1 MSLNH
6 LYELMIHFHTYK
18 NIELLNQGVYQ
29 IKSRIYAMIDNKKYY
44 AIPYFF
50 TESRDLENLYQT
62 EEHSNKNPFIIN
74 NAINENNY
82 EYTTKSFFIKYADE
96 EIELDEFCY
105 FRIEIPEKFAKDGI
119 NFFCQFDLWSSDL
132 PNSSSTGEQKSQK
145 EKDYNS
151 IIPKLNF
158 KYIQT
163 ETVEITNNQNDQFEV
178 SDAFNETY
186 SPIVFHANYF
196 SLLRVSIHKILID
209 YKIRVDINELPYL
222 LEDPE
227 NKIEKKENAN
237 NKDNK
242 ENTNPI
248 ALINF
253 ILEDKDIKNEIENDM
268 INKLYKK
275 FVFRLINSY
284 IGVKNRLNYLTAKLI
299 EENMKAEYSMFLNNQ
314 PLIIYSEENDEKTI
328 NLHNDEDLSDVL
340 NSIKNL
346 GGRISDH
353 SKDYIG
359 YRIFKEINVI
369 SSQVLYIWHKYIELL
384 RNFPAPVNFIMQLD
398 FTKNLKEDLFKFL
411 KKSTIKIPDS
421 TSLVFPSDENMQT
434 INNTEAEKIR
444 KSIKDSYIKPP
455 FENSSYKITPDIF
468 PVLFEETYTKNMTNP
483 NIDSS
488 KKINEN
494 KNINNNINI
503 NNNNIKKE
511 NTPKVIEQKH
521 DTNLGLHLIVLV
533 HGFEGN
539 SNDMRI
545 LKNEIG
551 LINPSIV
558 FLPSAANQDD
568 TGADVIQMGKKLATE
583 VKTYIKEWNNGLIF
597 KKISFI
603 GHSIGGVII
612 RAALPSLEE
621 FKDKFWFYMS
631 LSSPHLGYVFSD
643 STLIKTG
650 MWVLKRWKGSKSLEQ
665 FMQNDHKDLNE
676 TCLYKL
682 SEYNGLNWFKYVYL
696 LSSHQDNY
704 SPYESSR
711 IQFNSNSLGNDK
723 KSENYK
729 FMALNI
735 LRKLT
740 NISLK
745 RIDVNFLIQEKN
757 FDTFIGRTA
766 HIQFLENTD
775 FMKILF
781 YNMEDLFK

>member
-1 MSLNH
+1 MSLNY
-6 LYELMIHFHTYK
+6 LYEIMIHFHTYK

-29 IKSRIYAMIDNKKYY
+29 IKAKIYTTLNNKKYY
-44 AIPYFF
+44 ALPYFF
-50 TESRDLENLYQT
+50 TESKDLENLYQT
-62 EEHSNKNPFIIN
+62 DEQSNKNPFAIN
-74 NAINENNY
+74 NEISENNN

-105 FRIEIPEKFAKDGI
+105 FRIEIPEQYAKSGF
-119 NFFCQFDLWSSDL
+119 NFFCQFDLHSSDL
-132 PNSSSTGEQKSQK
+132 PSQTSGEQKNQK
-145 EKDYNS
+145 DNINTLIS
-151 IIPKLNF
+151 NF
-158 KYIQT
+158 KFKFIQS
-163 ETVEITNNQNDQFEV
+163 EIVDITNKPSENIDMNDV
-178 SDAFNETY
+178 FNESY
-186 SPIVFHANYF
+186 SPIVYHSNYS

-209 YKIRVDINELPYL
+209 YKIRVDINELPFL
-222 LEDPE
+222 LEDQE
-227 NKIEKKENAN
+227 NKTDKKENVN
-237 NKDNK
+237 PNK
-242 ENTNPI
+242 ENKDKNNEPI

-253 ILEDKDIKNEIENDM
+253 ILDEKEITNEIEVNL

-275 FVFRLINSY
+275 YVFRLINSY
-284 IGVKNRLNYLTAKLI
+284 IGVKNRLNYLTNKLI

-314 PLIIYSEENDEKTI
+314 PLIIYSEETDEKII
-328 NLHNDEDLSDVL
+328 NLHNDEDLNDVL
-340 NSIKNL
+340 NSIQNL

-369 SSQVLYIWHKYIELL
+369 SSQLLYIWHKYIELI

-398 FTKNLKEDLFKFL
+398 FTRKLKDDLKKFL
-411 KKSTIKIPDS
+411 KKSTVKIPDS
-421 TSLVFPSDENMQT
+421 TSLVFPSEENIQS
-434 INNTEAEKIR
+434 INNSTADEMR
-444 KSIKDSYIKPP
+444 KTLKENYSKPT
-455 FENSSYKITPDIF
+455 FENSNYKIVPEIY
-468 PVLFEETYTKNMTNP
+468 PILFEETYTKNMNQ
-483 NIDSS
+483 NIET
-488 KKINEN
+488 KKYID
-494 KNINNNINI
+494 NNNA
-503 NNNNIKKE
+503 NNNN
-511 NTPKVIEQKH
+511 TTSPVIEPKH
-521 DTNLGLHLIVLV
+521 DNNLGLHLIVLV

-558 FLPSAANQDD
+558 FLPSAANQED
-568 TGADVIQMGKKLATE
+568 TGADIISMGKKLASE
-583 VKTYIKEWNNGLIF
+583 VKSYIKEWNNGLIF

-612 RAALPSLEE
+612 RAALPNLEE
-621 FKDKFWFYMS
+621 FKDKFWFYIS

-665 FMQNDHKDLNE
+665 FMQNDNKDLNE

-682 SEYNGLNWFKYVYL
+682 SEYHGLNWFKHVYL

-711 IQFNSNSLGNDK
+711 IQFNSTSLSNDK

-729 FMALNI
+729 NMACNI
-735 LRKLT
+735 LSKIT
-740 NISLK
+740 NNTLR
-745 RIDVNFLIQEKN
+745 RIDVNFVIQEKN

-775 FMKILF
+775 FMKIMF
-781 YNMEDLFK
+781 YNIEDLFK

>member
-1 MSLNH
+1 MSFDH
-6 LYELMIHFHTYK
+6 LYELMIHYHTYK

-29 IKSRIYAMIDNKKYY
+29 IRSKIYTIINEKKYY

-50 TESRDLENLYQT
+50 TESKDLENLYQT
-62 EEHSNKNPFIIN
+62 EEHSNKNPFIVN
-74 NAINENNY
+74 NEINENNY

-105 FRIEIPEKFAKDGI
+105 FRIEIPEIFAKNGI

-132 PNSSSTGEQKSQK
+132 PTSSTGEQKNQ
-145 EKDYNS
+145 KDYNS
-151 IIPKLNF
+151 MIPKLNF
-158 KYIQT
+158 KNMQT
-163 ETVEITNNQNDQFEV
+163 EIVEITNNSNEEFNAT
-178 SDAFNETY
+178 DAFNESY
-186 SPIVFHANYF
+186 SPIVFHSNYF
-196 SLLRVSIHKILID
+196 SLLRTSIHKILID
-209 YKIRVDINELPYL
+209 YKIRMDINELPYL

-227 NKIEKKENAN
+227 DKNDKKENSKN
-237 NKDNK
+237 NKDDN
-242 ENTNPI
+242 NPM

-253 ILEDKDIKNEIENDM
+253 ILEEKDIKNEIDNDL
-268 INKLYKK
+268 INKLYQK

-284 IGVKNRLNYLTAKLI
+284 IGVKNRLNFLTSKLI

-328 NLHNDEDLSDVL
+328 NLLNDEDLNDVL

-353 SKDYIG
+353 SKDYVG

-369 SSQVLYIWHKYIELL
+369 SSQVLYIWHKYIELI
-384 RNFPAPVNFIMQLD
+384 RNFPAPVNFIMQLN
-398 FTKNLKEDLFKFL
+398 FTKSLKEDLFLFL

-421 TSLVFPSDENMQT
+421 TSLVFPSEENIQS
-434 INNTEAEKIR
+434 INNIQADKIR
-444 KSIKDSYIKPP
+444 KSIKETYIKPS
-455 FENSSYKITPDIF
+455 FENSNYKINPDTY
-468 PVLFEETYTKNMTNP
+468 PVLFEETYTKSMTNP

-488 KKINEN
+488 KKMNEN
-494 KNINNNINI
+494 PNING
-503 NNNNIKKE
+503 NNIKRE
-511 NTPKVIEQKH
+511 NTPKIIEQKH

-545 LKNEIG
+545 IKNEIG

-568 TGADVIQMGKKLATE
+568 TGADIIQMGKKLATE
-583 VKTYIKEWNNGLIF
+583 VKSYIKEWNNGLIF
-597 KKISFI
+597 NKISFI

-612 RAALPSLEE
+612 RAALPNLEE
-621 FKDKFWFYMS
+621 FKDKFWFYLS

-650 MWVLKRWKGSKSLEQ
+650 MWFLKRWKGSKSLEQ
-665 FMQNDHKDLNE
+665 FMQNDNKDLNE

-711 IQFNSNSLGNDK
+711 IQFNNSSLGNDK

-729 FMALNI
+729 RMALNI
-735 LRKLT
+735 LSKLT

-781 YNMEDLFK
+781 YNIEDLFK

>member
-1 MSLNH
+1 MSLNY
-6 LYELMIHFHTYK
+6 LYEIMIHYHTYK

-29 IKSRIYAMIDNKKYY
+29 IKSKIYTTLNNKKYY

-50 TESRDLENLYQT
+50 TESKDLENLYQT
-62 EEHSNKNPFIIN
+62 DEQSNKNPF
-74 NAINENNY
+74 AINSEISENNY

-105 FRIEIPEKFAKDGI
+105 FRIEIPEQYTKTDF
-119 NFFCQFDLWSSDL
+119 NFFCQFELYSSDL
-132 PNSSSTGEQKSQK
+132 PSQTSGENKNQK
-145 EKDYNS
+145 DINVL
-151 IIPKLNF
+151 PNF
-158 KYIQT
+158 KFKNIQS
-163 ETVEITNNQNDQFEV
+163 EIVDITNKSSENTDMNDV
-178 SDAFNETY
+178 FNESY
-186 SPIVFHANYF
+186 SPIVFHSNYS

-209 YKIRVDINELPYL
+209 YKIRIDINELPFL
-222 LEDPE
+222 LEDQE
-227 NKIEKKENAN
+227 NKTDKKDNSN
-237 NKDNK
+237 DNK
-242 ENTNPI
+242 ENKDKNINPI

-253 ILEDKDIKNEIENDM
+253 LLSEKEINNEINVSL

-275 FVFRLINSY
+275 YVFRLINSY
-284 IGVKNRLNYLTAKLI
+284 TGVKNRLNYLTNKLI

-314 PLIIYSEENDEKTI
+314 PLIIYSEESDEKII
-328 NLHNDEDLSDVL
+328 NLHNDEDLNDVL
-340 NSIKNL
+340 NSIQNL
-346 GGRISDH
+346 GQRITDH

-369 SSQVLYIWHKYIELL
+369 SSQVLYIWHKYIELI

-398 FTKNLKEDLFKFL
+398 FTKKLKEDLKKFL

-421 TSLVFPSDENMQT
+421 TSLVFPSDANIQS
-434 INNTEAEKIR
+434 INNSTAEEMR
-444 KSIKDSYIKPP
+444 KTLKENYTKPT
-455 FENSSYKITPDIF
+455 FENSNYKINPEIY
-468 PVLFEETYTKNMTNP
+468 PILFEETYTKNMNP
-483 NIDSS
+483 NI
-488 KKINEN
+488 ETN
-494 KNINNNINI
+494 KYIDNNNSQNYNELRQK
-503 NNNNIKKE
+503 NNSSSQI
-511 NTPKVIEQKH
+511 IEPKH
-521 DTNLGLHLIVLV
+521 DHNLGLHLIVLV

-558 FLPSAANQDD
+558 FLPSAANQED
-568 TGADVIQMGKKLATE
+568 TGTDVISMGKKLATE
-583 VKTYIKEWNNGLIF
+583 VKSYIKEWNNGLIF

-621 FKDKFWFYMS
+621 FKDKFWLYLS

-665 FMQNDHKDLNE
+665 FMQNDNKDLNE

-711 IQFNSNSLGNDK
+711 IQFNSSSLSNDK

-729 FMALNI
+729 NMACNI
-735 LRKLT
+735 LSKIT
-740 NISLK
+740 NNTLK
-745 RIDVNFLIQEKN
+745 RIDVNFVIQDKN
-757 FDTFIGRTA
+757 FDSFIGRTA

-775 FMKILF
+775 FMKIMF
-781 YNMEDLFK
+781 YNIEDLFK

>member
-1 MSLNH
+1 MSLNY
-6 LYELMIHFHTYK
+6 LYEIMIHFHTYK

-29 IKSRIYAMIDNKKYY
+29 IKSKIYTTLNNKKYY
-44 AIPYFF
+44 ALPYFF
-50 TESRDLENLYQT
+50 TESKDLENLYQT
-62 EEHSNKNPFIIN
+62 DEQSNKNPF
-74 NAINENNY
+74 AINSEISQNNY

-105 FRIEIPEKFAKDGI
+105 FRIEIPEQYTKNGF
-119 NFFCQFDLWSSDL
+119 NFFCQFDLYSSDL
-132 PNSSSTGEQKSQK
+132 PSQTTGDQKNPKDLTNSL
-145 EKDYNS
+145 
-151 IIPKLNF
+151 IPNFQF

-163 ETVEITNNQNDQFEV
+163 ETVDITNSTNENFDLND
-178 SDAFNETY
+178 SFNESY
-186 SPIVFHANYF
+186 SPIVFHSNYS

-209 YKIRVDINELPYL
+209 YKIRIDINELPFL

-227 NKIEKKENAN
+227 NKADKKDNSSE
-237 NKDNK
+237 NKDN
-242 ENTNPI
+242 NPI

-253 ILEDKDIKNEIENDM
+253 LLNEKVVNNEINVET
-268 INKLYKK
+268 INNLYKK
-275 FVFRLINSY
+275 YVLGLIGSY
-284 IGVKNRLNYLTAKLI
+284 IGVKNRLNYLTNKLI

-314 PLIIYSEENDEKTI
+314 PLIIYSEESDEKTI
-328 NLHNDEDLSDVL
+328 NLHNDEDLNDVL
-340 NSIKNL
+340 NLIQNL
-346 GGRISDH
+346 GSRISDY

-369 SSQVLYIWHKYIELL
+369 SSQVLYIWHKYIELI
-384 RNFPAPVNFIMQLD
+384 RNFPAPVNFIMQLN
-398 FTKNLKEDLFKFL
+398 FTNKLKEDLNKFL
-411 KKSTIKIPDS
+411 KTSTVLIPDS
-421 TSLVFPSDENMQT
+421 TSLVIPSEENIQT
-434 INNTEAEKIR
+434 INNAQAEEIR
-444 KSIKDSYIKPP
+444 KSLKENYKKPI
-455 FENSSYKITPDIF
+455 FENSNYKISPEIY
-468 PVLFEETYTKNMTNP
+468 PILFEEIYTKNTNQNIEEKSNYPDLRQKNATNP
-483 NIDSS
+483 QI
-488 KKINEN
+488 
-494 KNINNNINI
+494 
-503 NNNNIKKE
+503 
-511 NTPKVIEQKH
+511 IEPKH
-521 DTNLGLHLIVLV
+521 DNNLGLHLIVLV

-568 TGADVIQMGKKLATE
+568 TGADVISMGKKLAAE
-583 VKTYIKEWNNGLIF
+583 VKSYIKEWNNGLIF

-612 RAALPSLEE
+612 RAALPDLEE
-621 FKDKFWFYMS
+621 FKDKFWLYLS

-676 TCLYKL
+676 SCLYKL

-711 IQFNSNSLGNDK
+711 IQFNSSSLSNDK

-729 FMALNI
+729 NMACNI
-735 LRKLT
+735 LSKIT
-740 NISLK
+740 NNTLK
-745 RIDVNFLIQEKN
+745 RIDVNFVIQEKN
-757 FDTFIGRTA
+757 FDSFIGRTA

-775 FMKILF
+775 FMKIMF
-781 YNMEDLFK
+781 YHIEDLFK

>member
-1 MSLNH
+1 MSLNY

-29 IKSRIYAMIDNKKYY
+29 IKSRIYVMLDNKKYF

-50 TESRDLENLYQT
+50 TQSKDLENLYQT
-62 EEHSNKNPFIIN
+62 DEHLNKNPVIIS
-74 NAINENNY
+74 NEIDKNNY
-82 EYTTKSFFIKYADE
+82 EYITKSFFIKYADE

-105 FRIEIPEKFAKDGI
+105 FRIEIPEKFAKNGV
-119 NFFCQFDLWSSDL
+119 NFFCQFDLFSSDL
-132 PNSSSTGEQKSQK
+132 PTSSPGGDQKSNK
-145 EKDYNS
+145 NLNEMASKM
-151 IIPKLNF
+151 NF

-163 ETVEITNNQNDQFEV
+163 ETVEILNNSSEKFNEY
-178 SDAFNETY
+178 DAFNESY

-196 SLLRVSIHKILID
+196 SLLRVSIHRILID
-209 YKIRVDINELPYL
+209 YKIRVDTSELPYL
-222 LEDPE
+222 LEEPSDK
-227 NKIEKKENAN
+227 NDKKENN
-237 NKDNK
+237 KENKDN
-242 ENTNPI
+242 NNPI

-253 ILEDKDIKNEIENDM
+253 IMNEKEIKNEIENDL
-268 INKLYKK
+268 INKLYKN
-275 FVFRLINSY
+275 FVFRLIISY
-284 IGVKNRLNYLTAKLI
+284 IGVKNRLNFLTTKLI
-299 EENMKAEYSMFLNNQ
+299 EENMKAEYSIFLNNQ

-328 NLHNDEDLSDVL
+328 NLYNDEDLNDVL
-340 NSIKNL
+340 SSIKNL
-346 GGRISDH
+346 ATRISDH
-353 SKDYIG
+353 SKDYVG

-369 SSQVLYIWHKYIELL
+369 SSQVLYIWHKYIELI

-398 FTKNLKEDLFKFL
+398 FNKSLKQDLFKFL
-411 KKSTIKIPDS
+411 QKSTIKIPDS
-421 TSLVFPSDENMQT
+421 TSLVFPSEENIQS
-434 INNTEAEKIR
+434 INNTQAEKLR
-444 KSIKDSYIKPP
+444 KAIKEKYIKPC
-455 FENSSYKITPDIF
+455 FENSNYKVTPEIF
-468 PVLFEETYTKNMTNP
+468 PVLFEETYTKSISNP

-488 KKINEN
+488 KKYNEN
-494 KNINNNINI
+494 KNISINNNIT
-503 NNNNIKKE
+503 KD
-511 NTPKVIEQKH
+511 NTSKIIEQKH

-568 TGADVIQMGKKLATE
+568 TGADIIQMGKKLATE
-583 VKTYIKEWNNGLIF
+583 VKSYIKEWNNGLIF

-612 RAALPSLEE
+612 RAALPNLEE
-621 FKDKFWFYMS
+621 FKDKFWFYIS

-650 MWVLKRWKGSKSLEQ
+650 MWFLKRWKGSKSLEQ
-665 FMQNDHKDLNE
+665 FMQNDNKDLNE

-711 IQFNSNSLGNDK
+711 IQFNNNSLGNDK

-729 FMALNI
+729 CMALNI
-735 LRKLT
+735 LSKLT

-781 YNMEDLFK
+781 YNIEDLFK

>member
-1 MSLNH
+1 MSLNY

-29 IKSRIYAMIDNKKYY
+29 IKSRIYAIIDNKKYY
-44 AIPYFF
+44 AIPYFL
-50 TESRDLENLYQT
+50 TQSKDLENLYQT
-62 EEHSNKNPFIIN
+62 EERSNKNPVIIESEIDKN
-74 NAINENNY
+74 KNY
-82 EYTTKSFFIKYADE
+82 EYITKSFFIKYADE

-105 FRIEIPEKFAKDGI
+105 FRIEVPEKYAKNGV

-132 PNSSSTGEQKSQK
+132 PTSSTGEQKNQK
-145 EKDYNS
+145 DISDLISKM
-151 IIPKLNF
+151 NF

-163 ETVEITNNQNDQFEV
+163 ETVEITNNSNEKFDEK
-178 SDAFNETY
+178 DAFNETY

-209 YKIRVDINELPYL
+209 YKIRIDTNELPYL
-222 LEDPE
+222 FEDPE
-227 NKIEKKENAN
+227 NKNEKKDNTNIKE
-237 NKDNK
+237 NKDMN
-242 ENTNPI
+242 NPI

-253 ILEDKDIKNEIENDM
+253 ILSAQEIKNEIDNDL
-268 INKLYKK
+268 INKLYKN
-275 FVFRLINSY
+275 FVFRLIISY
-284 IGVKNRLNYLTAKLI
+284 IGVKNRLNFLTTKLI
-299 EENMKAEYSMFLNNQ
+299 EENMKGEYSMFLNNQ

-328 NLHNDEDLSDVL
+328 NLHNDENLNDVL
-340 NSIKNL
+340 TIIKNL
-346 GGRISDH
+346 AGRISDH

-369 SSQVLYIWHKYIELL
+369 SSQVLYIWHKYIELI

-398 FTKNLKEDLFKFL
+398 FNKNLKQDLFKFL
-411 KKSTIKIPDS
+411 QKSTINIPDS
-421 TSLVFPSDENMQT
+421 SSLVFPSEENIQS
-434 INNTEAEKIR
+434 INNAQAEKIR
-444 KSIKDSYIKPP
+444 KSIKDRYIKPS
-455 FENSSYKITPDIF
+455 FENSNYKIIPESY
-468 PVLFEETYTKNMTNP
+468 PVLFEETYTKSISNP
-483 NIDSS
+483 NLDSS
-488 KKINEN
+488 KKFNEN
-494 KNINNNINI
+494 KNSTNNNINSI
-503 NNNNIKKE
+503 NENI
-511 NTPKVIEQKH
+511 PKTIEHKH

-583 VKTYIKEWNNGLIF
+583 VKSYIKEWNNGLIF

-612 RAALPSLEE
+612 RAALPNLEE
-621 FKDKFWFYMS
+621 FKDKFWFYIS

-665 FMQNDHKDLNE
+665 FMQNDHTDLNE

-711 IQFNSNSLGNDK
+711 IQLNNNSLGNDK

-729 FMALNI
+729 NMALNI
-735 LRKLT
+735 LSKLT
-740 NISLK
+740 DVTLK
-745 RIDVNFLIQEKN
+745 RVDVNFLIQEKN

-781 YNMEDLFK
+781 YNIEDLFK

>member
-1 MSLNH
+1 MSLNY
-6 LYELMIHFHTYK
+6 LYEIMIHFHTYK

-29 IKSRIYAMIDNKKYY
+29 IKAKIYTTLNNKKYF
-44 AIPYFF
+44 ALPYFF
-50 TESRDLENLYQT
+50 TESKDLENLYQT
-62 EEHSNKNPFIIN
+62 DEQSNKNPF
-74 NAINENNY
+74 AINSEISENNY

-105 FRIEIPEKFAKDGI
+105 FRIEIPEQYAKSGF
-119 NFFCQFDLWSSDL
+119 NFYCQFDLHSSDL
-132 PNSSSTGEQKSQK
+132 PAQQTGEQKNT
-145 EKDYNS
+145 KDINTLIS
-151 IIPKLNF
+151 SF
-158 KYIQT
+158 KFKFIQS
-163 ETVEITNNQNDQFEV
+163 EIVDIANKPSENIDMNDV
-178 SDAFNETY
+178 FNESY
-186 SPIVFHANYF
+186 SPIVYHANYA

-209 YKIRVDINELPYL
+209 YKIRVDINELPFL
-222 LEDPE
+222 LEDQE
-227 NKIEKKENAN
+227 NKNDKKENTIH
-237 NKDNK
+237 NK
-242 ENTNPI
+242 ENKDKDKNNDPI

-253 ILEDKDIKNEIENDM
+253 MLTEKEITNEIDSNL

-275 FVFRLINSY
+275 YVFRLINSY
-284 IGVKNRLNYLTAKLI
+284 IGVKNRLNYLTNKLI

-328 NLHNDEDLSDVL
+328 NLHNDEDLNDVL
-340 NSIKNL
+340 NSIQNL
-346 GGRISDH
+346 DERISDH

-369 SSQVLYIWHKYIELL
+369 SSQLLYIWHKYIELI
-384 RNFPAPVNFIMQLD
+384 RSFPAPVNFIMQLD
-398 FTKNLKEDLFKFL
+398 FTRKLKEDLNKFL
-411 KKSTIKIPDS
+411 KKSTVKIPDS
-421 TSLVFPSDENMQT
+421 TSLVFPSEENMQSL
-434 INNTEAEKIR
+434 NNATAEEMR
-444 KSIKDSYIKPP
+444 KTLKENYSKPT
-455 FENSSYKITPDIF
+455 FENSNYKINPEIY
-468 PVLFEETYTKNMTNP
+468 PILFEETYTKNMNP
-483 NIDSS
+483 NIETKKYIDS
-488 KKINEN
+488 NN
-494 KNINNNINI
+494 NANNINTSQI
-503 NNNNIKKE
+503 
-511 NTPKVIEQKH
+511 IEPKH
-521 DTNLGLHLIVLV
+521 DNNLGLHLIVLV

-558 FLPSAANQDD
+558 FLPSSANQED
-568 TGADVIQMGKKLATE
+568 TGADIISMGKKLASE
-583 VKTYIKEWNNGLIF
+583 VKSYIKEWNNGLIF

-612 RAALPSLEE
+612 RAALPNLEE
-621 FKDKFWFYMS
+621 FKDKFWFYLS

-650 MWVLKRWKGSKSLEQ
+650 IWVLKRWKGSKSLEQ
-665 FMQNDHKDLNE
+665 FMQNDNKDLNE

-711 IQFNSNSLGNDK
+711 IQFNSTTLSNDK

-729 FMALNI
+729 NMACNI
-735 LRKLT
+735 LSKIT
-740 NISLK
+740 NNTLR
-745 RIDVNFLIQEKN
+745 RIDVNFVIQEKN

-775 FMKILF
+775 FMKIMF
-781 YNMEDLFK
+781 YNIEDLFK

>member
-1 MSLNH
+1 MSLNY
-6 LYELMIHFHTYK
+6 LYEIMIHFHTYK

-29 IKSRIYAMIDNKKYY
+29 IKSKIYTTLNNKKYY

-50 TESRDLENLYQT
+50 TESKDLENLYQT
-62 EEHSNKNPFIIN
+62 DEQSNKNPFLIN
-74 NAINENNY
+74 SEISDNNY

-105 FRIEIPEKFAKDGI
+105 FRIEIPEQYAKGGF
-119 NFFCQFDLWSSDL
+119 NFFCQFDLVSSDL
-132 PNSSSTGEQKSQK
+132 PSPSS
-145 EKDYNS
+145 
-151 IIPKLNF
+151 
-158 KYIQT
+158 
-163 ETVEITNNQNDQFEV
+163 NDQKNQKDLNSLIPNLKFKNIQSEIV
-178 SDAFNETY
+178 DITTKPSENIDLNNVFNESY
-186 SPIVFHANYF
+186 SPIVFHSNYS

-209 YKIRVDINELPYL
+209 YKIRVDINELPFL
-222 LEDPE
+222 LEDQE
-227 NKIEKKENAN
+227 NKTDKKEATNE

-242 ENTNPI
+242 DKSNNPI

-253 ILEDKDIKNEIENDM
+253 ILNEKEISNEIDVDL

-275 FVFRLINSY
+275 FVFTLINSY
-284 IGVKNRLNYLTAKLI
+284 IGVKTRLKYLTNKLI

-314 PLIIYSEENDEKTI
+314 PLIIYSEESDEKII
-328 NLHNDEDLSDVL
+328 NIHNDEDLNDVL
-340 NSIKNL
+340 NSIQNL
-346 GGRISDH
+346 GSRISDH

-369 SSQVLYIWHKYIELL
+369 SSQVLYIWHKYIELI

-398 FTKNLKEDLFKFL
+398 FTKKLKEDLKKFL
-411 KKSTIKIPDS
+411 KKSTVTIPDS
-421 TSLVFPSDENMQT
+421 TSLVYPSEENIQS
-434 INNTEAEKIR
+434 INNTTAEEIR
-444 KSIKDSYIKPP
+444 KTLKDKYTKPI
-455 FENSSYKITPDIF
+455 FENSNYKIIPEIY
-468 PVLFEETYTKNMTNP
+468 PILFEETYTKNM
-483 NIDSS
+483 S
-488 KKINEN
+488 
-494 KNINNNINI
+494 KNIETTKFIDNSNTSNYSDLRQKNNNS
-503 NNNNIKKE
+503 
-511 NTPKVIEQKH
+511 TQVIEPKH
-521 DTNLGLHLIVLV
+521 DNNLGLHLIVLV

-568 TGADVIQMGKKLATE
+568 TGADIIQMGKKLASE
-583 VKTYIKEWNNGLIF
+583 VKSYIKEWNNGLIF

-612 RAALPSLEE
+612 RAALPNLEE
-621 FKDKFWFYMS
+621 FKDKFWFYLS

-665 FMQNDHKDLNE
+665 FMQNDNKDLNE

-711 IQFNSNSLGNDK
+711 IQFNSSTLSNDK
-723 KSENYK
+723 KADNYK
-729 FMALNI
+729 CMACNI
-735 LRKLT
+735 LSKLT
-740 NISLK
+740 NNTLK
-745 RIDVNFLIQEKN
+745 RIDVNFVIQEKN

-775 FMKILF
+775 FMKIMF
-781 YNMEDLFK
+781 YNIEDLFK

>member
-1 MSLNH
+1 MSLNY
-6 LYELMIHFHTYK
+6 LYEIMIHYHTYK

-29 IKSRIYAMIDNKKYY
+29 IKSKIYTTLNNKKYY

-50 TESRDLENLYQT
+50 TESKDLENLYQT
-62 EEHSNKNPFIIN
+62 DEQSNKNPF
-74 NAINENNY
+74 AINSEISENNY

-105 FRIEIPEKFAKDGI
+105 FRIEIPEQYTKSDF
-119 NFFCQFDLWSSDL
+119 NFFCQFELYSSDL
-132 PNSSSTGEQKSQK
+132 PSQTSGENKNQK
-145 EKDYNS
+145 DINVL
-151 IIPKLNF
+151 PNF
-158 KYIQT
+158 KFKNIQS
-163 ETVEITNNQNDQFEV
+163 EIVDITNKSSENTDMNDV
-178 SDAFNETY
+178 FNESY
-186 SPIVFHANYF
+186 SPIVFHSNYS

-209 YKIRVDINELPYL
+209 YKIRIDINELPFL
-222 LEDPE
+222 LEDQE
-227 NKIEKKENAN
+227 NKTDKKDNSN
-237 NKDNK
+237 DNK
-242 ENTNPI
+242 ENKDKNINPI

-253 ILEDKDIKNEIENDM
+253 LLSEKEINNEINVSL

-275 FVFRLINSY
+275 YVFKLINSY
-284 IGVKNRLNYLTAKLI
+284 TGVKNRLNYLTNKLI

-314 PLIIYSEENDEKTI
+314 PLIIYSEESDEKII
-328 NLHNDEDLSDVL
+328 NLHNDEDLNDVL
-340 NSIKNL
+340 NSIQNL
-346 GGRISDH
+346 GQRITDH

-369 SSQVLYIWHKYIELL
+369 SSQVLYIWHKYIELI

-398 FTKNLKEDLFKFL
+398 FTKKLKEDLKKFL

-421 TSLVFPSDENMQT
+421 TSLVFPSDANIQS
-434 INNTEAEKIR
+434 INNSTAEEMR
-444 KSIKDSYIKPP
+444 KTLKENYTKPT
-455 FENSSYKITPDIF
+455 FENSNYKINPEIY
-468 PVLFEETYTKNMTNP
+468 PILFEETYTKNMNP
-483 NIDSS
+483 NI
-488 KKINEN
+488 ETN
-494 KNINNNINI
+494 KYIDNNNSQNYNELRQK
-503 NNNNIKKE
+503 NNSSSQI
-511 NTPKVIEQKH
+511 IEPKH
-521 DTNLGLHLIVLV
+521 DHNLGLHLIVLV

-558 FLPSAANQDD
+558 FLPSAANQED
-568 TGADVIQMGKKLATE
+568 TGTDVISMGKKLATE
-583 VKTYIKEWNNGLIF
+583 VKSYIKEWNNGLIF

-621 FKDKFWFYMS
+621 FKDKFWLYLS

-665 FMQNDHKDLNE
+665 FMQNDNKDLNE

-711 IQFNSNSLGNDK
+711 IQFNSSSLSNDK

-729 FMALNI
+729 NMACNI
-735 LRKLT
+735 LSKIT
-740 NISLK
+740 NNTLR
-745 RIDVNFLIQEKN
+745 RIDVNFVIQEKN

-775 FMKILF
+775 FMKIMF
-781 YNMEDLFK
+781 YNIEDLFK

>member
-1 MSLNH
+1 MSLNY

-29 IKSRIYAMIDNKKYY
+29 IKSRIYAIVNNKKYY

-50 TESRDLENLYQT
+50 TQSKDLENLYQT
-62 EEHSNKNPFIIN
+62 EERSNKNPVIIDSE
-74 NAINENNY
+74 IDKEKIY
-82 EYTTKSFFIKYADE
+82 EYITKSFFIKYADE

-105 FRIEIPEKFAKDGI
+105 FRIEIPEKYAKNGV

-132 PNSSSTGEQKSQK
+132 PTSSTGEQKNP
-145 EKDYNS
+145 KDINE
-151 IIPKLNF
+151 IISKMNF

-163 ETVEITNNQNDQFEV
+163 ETVEITNNSNEKFDEK
-178 SDAFNETY
+178 DAFNETY

-209 YKIRVDINELPYL
+209 YKIRMDTNELPYL
-222 LEDPE
+222 FEDPE
-227 NKIEKKENAN
+227 NKNEKKENN
-237 NKDNK
+237 NNK
-242 ENTNPI
+242 ENKDMNNPI

-253 ILEDKDIKNEIENDM
+253 ILTDQEIKNEIDNDL
-268 INKLYKK
+268 INKLYKN
-275 FVFRLINSY
+275 FVFRLIISY
-284 IGVKNRLNYLTAKLI
+284 IGVKNRLNFLTTKLI
-299 EENMKAEYSMFLNNQ
+299 EENMKGEYSMFLNNQ
-314 PLIIYSEENDEKTI
+314 PLIIYSEENDEKSI
-328 NLHNDEDLSDVL
+328 NLHNDENLNDVL
-340 NSIKNL
+340 SIIKNL
-346 GGRISDH
+346 AGRISDH

-369 SSQVLYIWHKYIELL
+369 SSQVLYIWHKYIELI

-398 FTKNLKEDLFKFL
+398 FNKNLKQDLFKFL
-411 KKSTIKIPDS
+411 HKTTIKVPNSAD
-421 TSLVFPSDENMQT
+421 LVFPSEENIQS
-434 INNTEAEKIR
+434 INNTQADKIR
-444 KSIKDSYIKPP
+444 KSVKDKYIKPS
-455 FENSSYKITPDIF
+455 FENSNYKIIPESY
-468 PVLFEETYTKNMTNP
+468 PVLFEETYSKSISNA

-488 KKINEN
+488 KKFAEN
-494 KNINNNINI
+494 KNITNNTNI
-503 NNNNIKKE
+503 NNKGESISKI
-511 NTPKVIEQKH
+511 IEHKH
-521 DTNLGLHLIVLV
+521 DINLGLHLIVLV

-558 FLPSAANQDD
+558 FLPSTANQDD

-583 VKTYIKEWNNGLIF
+583 VKSYIKEWNNGLIF

-612 RAALPSLEE
+612 RAALPNLEE
-621 FKDKFWFYMS
+621 FKDKFWFYIS

-665 FMQNDHKDLNE
+665 FMQNDNADLNE

-711 IQFNSNSLGNDK
+711 IQLNNNSLGNDK

-729 FMALNI
+729 NMALNI
-735 LRKLT
+735 LSKLT
-740 NISLK
+740 DVALK
-745 RIDVNFLIQEKN
+745 RVDVNFLIQEKN

-781 YNMEDLFK
+781 YNIEDLFK

>member
-1 MSLNH
+1 MSLNY
-6 LYELMIHFHTYK
+6 LYEIMIHFHTYK

-29 IKSRIYAMIDNKKYY
+29 IKSKIYTTLNNKKYY
-44 AIPYFF
+44 ALPYFF
-50 TESRDLENLYQT
+50 TESKDLENLYQT
-62 EEHSNKNPFIIN
+62 EENSNKNPFLIN
-74 NAINENNY
+74 SEISENNY

-105 FRIEIPEKFAKDGI
+105 FRIEIPEQYAKNGF
-119 NFFCQFDLWSSDL
+119 NFFCQFDLVSSDL
-132 PNSSSTGEQKSQK
+132 PSPSSNDQKNQKDLNSL
-145 EKDYNS
+145 
-151 IIPKLNF
+151 IPALKF
-158 KYIQT
+158 KNIQS
-163 ETVEITNNQNDQFEV
+163 EIVDITNKPSENIDTNDV
-178 SDAFNETY
+178 FNESY
-186 SPIVFHANYF
+186 SPIVFHSNYS

-209 YKIRVDINELPYL
+209 YKIRIETNELPFL

-227 NKIEKKENAN
+227 NKTDKKENASD

-242 ENTNPI
+242 DKNSPI
-248 ALINF
+248 SLINF
-253 ILEDKDIKNEIENDM
+253 LLNEKDISNEISSDL
-268 INKLYKK
+268 INKLYKNY
-275 FVFRLINSY
+275 VYRLINSY
-284 IGVKNRLNYLTAKLI
+284 IGVKNRINYLTNKLI

-314 PLIIYSEENDEKTI
+314 PLIIYSEESDEKII
-328 NLHNDEDLSDVL
+328 NLHNDEDLNDVL
-340 NSIKNL
+340 NSIQNL
-346 GGRISDH
+346 GKRISDH

-369 SSQVLYIWHKYIELL
+369 SSQVLYIWHKYIELI

-398 FTKNLKEDLFKFL
+398 FTRKLKDDLKSFL
-411 KKSTIKIPDS
+411 VKSTVEIPDS
-421 TSLVFPSDENMQT
+421 TSLVFPSETNIQSKNNASAEEKRKVLKENY
-434 INNTEAEKIR
+434 K
-444 KSIKDSYIKPP
+444 KPN
-455 FENSSYKITPDIF
+455 FENSNYKIVPEIY
-468 PVLFEETYTKNMTNP
+468 PILFEETYTKNM
-483 NIDSS
+483 S
-488 KKINEN
+488 
-494 KNINNNINI
+494 KNIETTKYIDNDLRQKTNN
-503 NNNNIKKE
+503 
-511 NTPKVIEQKH
+511 TSQVIEPKH
-521 DTNLGLHLIVLV
+521 DNNLGLHLIVLV

-558 FLPSAANQDD
+558 FLPSSANQDD
-568 TGADVIQMGKKLATE
+568 TGADIIQMGKKLATE
-583 VKTYIKEWNNGLIF
+583 VKSYIKEWNNGLIF

-612 RAALPSLEE
+612 RAALPNLEE
-621 FKDKFWFYMS
+621 FKDKFWLYLS

-665 FMQNDHKDLNE
+665 FMQNDNKDLNE

-711 IQFNSNSLGNDK
+711 IQINNLSNDK
-723 KSENYK
+723 KADNYK
-729 FMALNI
+729 SMACNI
-735 LRKLT
+735 LSKLT
-740 NISLK
+740 NNTLK
-745 RIDVNFLIQEKN
+745 RIDVNFVIQEKN

-775 FMKILF
+775 FMKIMF
-781 YNMEDLFK
+781 YSIEDLFK

>member
-1 MSLNH
+1 MSLNY

-29 IKSRIYAMIDNKKYY
+29 IKARIYAMINNKKYY
-44 AIPYFF
+44 AIPYFY
-50 TESRDLENLYQT
+50 TESKDLENLYNND
-62 EEHSNKNPFIIN
+62 EHTNKHPVIASNGIVD
-74 NAINENNY
+74 NNY
-82 EYTTKSFFIKYADE
+82 EYMTKSFFIKYADE

-105 FRIEIPEKFAKDGI
+105 FRIELPEKYAKDGI

-132 PNSSSTGEQKSQK
+132 PSSSSTGDQKNNNNQK
-145 EKDYNS
+145 DLTTNNS
-151 IIPKLNF
+151 SVPKFNF

-163 ETVEITNNQNDQFEV
+163 ETVEITNNSSDKFEEND
-178 SDAFNETY
+178 SFNESY

-196 SLLRVSIHKILID
+196 SLLRVSIHRILID
-209 YKIRVDINELPYL
+209 YKIRVDTTELPYL

-227 NKIEKKENAN
+227 NKTEKKEN
-237 NKDNK
+237 KENK
-242 ENTNPI
+242 ENNNPI

-253 ILEDKDIKNEIENDM
+253 LLDDKEIKNEIENDL
-268 INKLYKK
+268 INKLYKN
-275 FVFRLINSY
+275 FVYRLIISY
-284 IGVKNRLNYLTAKLI
+284 IGVKKRLNFLTTKLI

-328 NLHNDEDLSDVL
+328 NIHNDEDRKEVL

-346 GGRISDH
+346 GDRISDH
-353 SKDYIG
+353 SKDYVG

-369 SSQVLYIWHKYIELL
+369 SSQVLYIWHKYIELI

-398 FTKNLKEDLFKFL
+398 FTKNLKEDLFQYL
-411 KKSTIKIPDS
+411 HKSTIKIPDS
-421 TSLVFPSDENMQT
+421 TSLVFPSEENMQS
-434 INNTEAEKIR
+434 INNTHAEKIR
-444 KSIKDSYIKPP
+444 KSVKEKYIKPS
-455 FENSSYKITPDIF
+455 FENSNYKINPDTY
-468 PVLFEETYTKNMTNP
+468 PVLFEETYTKNMLNT
-483 NIDSS
+483 NIDS
-488 KKINEN
+488 
-494 KNINNNINI
+494 KNT
-503 NNNNIKKE
+503 NNNNTNIKIE
-511 NTPKVIEQKH
+511 DNSPKVIEQKH

-558 FLPSAANQDD
+558 FLPSASNQDD
-568 TGADVIQMGKKLATE
+568 TGAHVIQMGKKLAAE
-583 VKTYIKEWNNGLIF
+583 VKSYIKEWNNGLIF

-612 RAALPSLEE
+612 RAALPNLEE
-621 FKDKFWFYMS
+621 FKDKFWFYIS

-711 IQFNSNSLGNDK
+711 IQFNNNSLGNDK

-729 FMALNI
+729 SMALNI
-735 LRKLT
+735 LSKLT

-781 YNMEDLFK
+781 YNIEDLFK

>member
-1 MSLNH
+1 MSLNY

-29 IKSRIYAMIDNKKYY
+29 IKSRIYALINNKKYY

-50 TESRDLENLYQT
+50 TQSKDLENLYQT
-62 EEHSNKNPFIIN
+62 EERSNKNPILIESQIDN
-74 NAINENNY
+74 DKNY
-82 EYTTKSFFIKYADE
+82 EYITKSFFIKYADE

-105 FRIEIPEKFAKDGI
+105 YRIEIPEKYAKDGI

-132 PNSSSTGEQKSQK
+132 PTSSTGEQKNQK
-145 EKDYNS
+145 DINELLTKM
-151 IIPKLNF
+151 NF

-163 ETVEITNNQNDQFEV
+163 ETVEITNNQNEKFEDK
-178 SDAFNETY
+178 DAFNESY

-196 SLLRVSIHKILID
+196 SLLRVSIHRILID
-209 YKIRVDINELPYL
+209 YKIRIDTNELPYL

-227 NKIEKKENAN
+227 NKNEKKENTNEKN
-237 NKDNK
+237 NKEIN
-242 ENTNPI
+242 NPI

-253 ILEDKDIKNEIENDM
+253 ILTEQEIKNEIDNDL
-268 INKLYKK
+268 INKLYKN
-275 FVFRLINSY
+275 FVFRLIISY
-284 IGVKNRLNYLTAKLI
+284 IGAKNRLNFLTTKLI
-299 EENMKAEYSMFLNNQ
+299 EENMKGEYSMFLNHQ

-328 NLHNDEDLSDVL
+328 NLHNEENL
-340 NSIKNL
+340 NDILNTIKNL
-346 GGRISDH
+346 AGRISDH
-353 SKDYIG
+353 SKDYVG

-369 SSQVLYIWHKYIELL
+369 SSQVLYIWHKYIELI

-398 FTKNLKEDLFKFL
+398 FNKNLKQDLFKFL
-411 KKSTIKIPDS
+411 HKTTIKVPNSAD
-421 TSLVFPSDENMQT
+421 LVFPSEENIQS
-434 INNTEAEKIR
+434 INNTQADKIR
-444 KSIKDSYIKPP
+444 KSVKDKYIKPS
-455 FENSSYKITPDIF
+455 FENSNYKIIPESY
-468 PVLFEETYTKNMTNP
+468 PVLFEETYSKSISNA

-488 KKINEN
+488 KKFAEN
-494 KNINNNINI
+494 KNITNNTNI
-503 NNNNIKKE
+503 NNKGESI
-511 NTPKVIEQKH
+511 PKIIEHKH
-521 DTNLGLHLIVLV
+521 DINLGLHLIVLV

-558 FLPSAANQDD
+558 FLPSTANQDD

-583 VKTYIKEWNNGLIF
+583 VKSYIKEWNNGLIF

-612 RAALPSLEE
+612 RAALPNLEE
-621 FKDKFWFYMS
+621 FKDKFWFYIS

-665 FMQNDHKDLNE
+665 FMQNDNADLNE

-682 SEYNGLNWFKYVYL
+682 SEYNGLNWFKHVYL

-711 IQFNSNSLGNDK
+711 IQFNNNSLGNDK

-729 FMALNI
+729 NMALNI
-735 LRKLT
+735 LSKLT
-740 NISLK
+740 DVSLK
-745 RIDVNFLIQEKN
+745 RVDVNFLIQEKN

-781 YNMEDLFK
+781 YNIEDLFK

>member
-1 MSLNH
+1 MSLNY
-6 LYELMIHFHTYK
+6 LYEIMIHFHTYK

-29 IKSRIYAMIDNKKYY
+29 IKSKIYTTLNNKKFY
-44 AIPYFF
+44 ALPYFF
-50 TESRDLENLYQT
+50 TESKDLENLYQT
-62 EEHSNKNPFIIN
+62 DEQSNKNPF
-74 NAINENNY
+74 AINSEISQNNY

-105 FRIEIPEKFAKDGI
+105 FRIEIPEQYTKNGF
-119 NFFCQFDLWSSDL
+119 NFFCQFDLYSSDL
-132 PNSSSTGEQKSQK
+132 PSQTSGEQKNP
-145 EKDYNS
+145 KDLGNTL
-151 IIPKLNF
+151 IPNF
-158 KYIQT
+158 QFKFIQS
-163 ETVEITNNQNDQFEV
+163 EVVDITNKINENLDEND
-178 SDAFNETY
+178 SFNESY
-186 SPIVFHANYF
+186 SPIVFHSNYS

-209 YKIRVDINELPYL
+209 YKIRIDINELPFL

-227 NKIEKKENAN
+227 NKSDKKDNSSE
-237 NKDNK
+237 NKDN
-242 ENTNPI
+242 NPI

-253 ILEDKDIKNEIENDM
+253 LLNEKEINNDISVETIND
-268 INKLYKK
+268 LYKK
-275 FVFRLINSY
+275 YVLRLIDSY
-284 IGVKNRLNYLTAKLI
+284 IGVKNKLNYLTNKLI

-314 PLIIYSEENDEKTI
+314 PLIIYSEESDEKTI
-328 NLHNDEDLSDVL
+328 NFHNDEDLNDVL
-340 NSIKNL
+340 NSIQNL
-346 GGRISDH
+346 GSRISDH

-369 SSQVLYIWHKYIELL
+369 SSQVLYIWHKYIELI

-398 FTKNLKEDLFKFL
+398 FTNKLKEDLSKFL
-411 KKSTIKIPDS
+411 KQSTVVIPDS
-421 TSLVFPSDENMQT
+421 TSLVIPSEENIQS
-434 INNTEAEKIR
+434 INNTQAEEFR
-444 KSIKDSYIKPP
+444 KNLKENYKKPT
-455 FENSSYKITPDIF
+455 FENSNYKIAPEIY
-468 PVLFEETYTKNMTNP
+468 PILFEETYTKNMNQ
-483 NIDSS
+483 NIEEKRLIDS
-488 KKINEN
+488 NN
-494 KNINNNINI
+494 PDLRQKNNQQ
-503 NNNNIKKE
+503 
-511 NTPKVIEQKH
+511 VIEPKH
-521 DTNLGLHLIVLV
+521 DNNLGLHLIVLV

-558 FLPSAANQDD
+558 FLPSSANQDD
-568 TGADVIQMGKKLATE
+568 TGADVISMGKKLAAE
-583 VKTYIKEWNNGLIF
+583 VKSYIKEWNNGLIF

-612 RAALPSLEE
+612 RAALPDLEE
-621 FKDKFWFYMS
+621 FKDKFWLYLS

-676 TCLYKL
+676 SCLYKL

-711 IQFNSNSLGNDK
+711 IQFNSSSLSNDK

-729 FMALNI
+729 NMACNI
-735 LRKLT
+735 LSKIT
-740 NISLK
+740 NNTLK
-745 RIDVNFLIQEKN
+745 RIDVNFVIQEKN
-757 FDTFIGRTA
+757 FDSFIGRTA

-775 FMKILF
+775 FMKIMF
-781 YNMEDLFK
+781 YHIEDLFK

>member
-1 MSLNH
+1 MSLNY
-6 LYELMIHFHTYK
+6 LYEIMIHFHTYK

-29 IKSRIYAMIDNKKYY
+29 IKSKIYTTLNNKKFY
-44 AIPYFF
+44 ALPYFF
-50 TESRDLENLYQT
+50 TESKDLENLYQT
-62 EEHSNKNPFIIN
+62 DEQSNKNPF
-74 NAINENNY
+74 AINSEISQNNY

-105 FRIEIPEKFAKDGI
+105 FRIEIPEQYTKNGF
-119 NFFCQFDLWSSDL
+119 NFFCQFDLYSSDL
-132 PNSSSTGEQKSQK
+132 PSQTSGEQKNP
-145 EKDYNS
+145 KDLGNTL
-151 IIPKLNF
+151 IPNFQF
-158 KYIQT
+158 KYIQS
-163 ETVEITNNQNDQFEV
+163 EVVDITNKINENLDEND
-178 SDAFNETY
+178 SFNESY
-186 SPIVFHANYF
+186 SPIVFHSNYS

-209 YKIRVDINELPYL
+209 YKIRIDINELPFL

-227 NKIEKKENAN
+227 NKSDKKNNSSE
-237 NKDNK
+237 NKDN
-242 ENTNPI
+242 NPI

-253 ILEDKDIKNEIENDM
+253 LLNEKEINNDISVETIND
-268 INKLYKK
+268 LYKK
-275 FVFRLINSY
+275 YVLRLIDSY
-284 IGVKNRLNYLTAKLI
+284 IGVKNKLNYLTNKLI

-314 PLIIYSEENDEKTI
+314 PLIIYSEESDEKTI
-328 NLHNDEDLSDVL
+328 NFHNDEDLNDVL
-340 NSIKNL
+340 NSIQNL
-346 GGRISDH
+346 GSRISDH

-369 SSQVLYIWHKYIELL
+369 SSQVLYIWHKYIELI

-398 FTKNLKEDLFKFL
+398 FTNKLKEDLSKFL
-411 KKSTIKIPDS
+411 KQSTVVIPDS
-421 TSLVFPSDENMQT
+421 TSLVIPSEENIQS
-434 INNTEAEKIR
+434 INNTQAEECR
-444 KSIKDSYIKPP
+444 KNLKENYKKPT
-455 FENSSYKITPDIF
+455 FENSNYKIAPEIY
-468 PVLFEETYTKNMTNP
+468 PILFEETYTKNMNQ
-483 NIDSS
+483 NIEEKRLIDS
-488 KKINEN
+488 NN
-494 KNINNNINI
+494 PDLRQKNNQQ
-503 NNNNIKKE
+503 
-511 NTPKVIEQKH
+511 VIEPKH
-521 DTNLGLHLIVLV
+521 DNNLGLHLIVLV

-558 FLPSAANQDD
+558 FLPSSANQDD
-568 TGADVIQMGKKLATE
+568 TGADVISMGKKLAAE
-583 VKTYIKEWNNGLIF
+583 VKSYIKEWNNGLIF

-612 RAALPSLEE
+612 RAALPDLEE
-621 FKDKFWFYMS
+621 FKDKFWLYLS

-676 TCLYKL
+676 SCLYKL

-711 IQFNSNSLGNDK
+711 IQFNSSSLSNDK

-729 FMALNI
+729 NMACNI
-735 LRKLT
+735 LSKIT
-740 NISLK
+740 NNTLK
-745 RIDVNFLIQEKN
+745 RIDVNFVIQEKN
-757 FDTFIGRTA
+757 FDSFIGRTA

-775 FMKILF
+775 FMKIMF
-781 YNMEDLFK
+781 YNIEDLFK

>member
-1 MSLNH
+1 
-6 LYELMIHFHTYK
+6 
-18 NIELLNQGVYQ
+18 
-29 IKSRIYAMIDNKKYY
+29 
-44 AIPYFF
+44 
-50 TESRDLENLYQT
+50 
-62 EEHSNKNPFIIN
+62 
-74 NAINENNY
+74 
-82 EYTTKSFFIKYADE
+82 
-96 EIELDEFCY
+96 
-105 FRIEIPEKFAKDGI
+105 
-119 NFFCQFDLWSSDL
+119 
-132 PNSSSTGEQKSQK
+132 
-145 EKDYNS
+145 
-151 IIPKLNF
+151 
-158 KYIQT
+158 
-163 ETVEITNNQNDQFEV
+163 
-178 SDAFNETY
+178 
-186 SPIVFHANYF
+186 
-196 SLLRVSIHKILID
+196 
-209 YKIRVDINELPYL
+209 
-222 LEDPE
+222 
-227 NKIEKKENAN
+227 
-237 NKDNK
+237 
-242 ENTNPI
+242 
-248 ALINF
+248 
-253 ILEDKDIKNEIENDM
+253 
-268 INKLYKK
+268 
-275 FVFRLINSY
+275 
-284 IGVKNRLNYLTAKLI
+284 
-299 EENMKAEYSMFLNNQ
+299 
-314 PLIIYSEENDEKTI
+314 
-328 NLHNDEDLSDVL
+328 
-340 NSIKNL
+340 
-346 GGRISDH
+346 
-353 SKDYIG
+353 
-359 YRIFKEINVI
+359 
-369 SSQVLYIWHKYIELL
+369 
-384 RNFPAPVNFIMQLD
+384 MQLD
-398 FTKNLKEDLFKFL
+398 FTRNLKEDLFKFL

-421 TSLVFPSDENMQT
+421 TSLVFPSDENMQS
-434 INNTEAEKIR
+434 INNSEADKIR
-444 KSIKDSYIKPP
+444 KSIKDTYIKPP
-455 FENSSYKITPDIF
+455 FENSNYKINPDIF

-488 KKINEN
+488 KKFNQN
-494 KNINNNINI
+494 KNINNNNNI
-503 NNNNIKKE
+503 NNNIKKE

-558 FLPSAANQDD
+558 FLPSVANQDD

-729 FMALNI
+729 CMALNI
-735 LRKLT
+735 LSKLT

>member
-1 MSLNH
+1 MSLNY

-29 IKSRIYAMIDNKKYY
+29 IKSRIYCTINNKKYY
-44 AIPYFF
+44 ALPYFF
-50 TESRDLENLYQT
+50 TESKDLENLYQT
-62 EEHSNKNPFIIN
+62 EEYSNKNPFIIN
-74 NAINENNY
+74 NEISENNY
-82 EYTTKSFFIKYADE
+82 EYTTKSFLIKYADE

-105 FRIEIPEKFAKDGI
+105 FRIELPEKDMKTGI
-119 NFFCQFDLWSSDL
+119 NFFCQFDLWSSEI
-132 PNSSSTGEQKSQK
+132 PNSTSGEQKNQK
-145 EKDYNS
+145 DFNS
-151 IIPKLNF
+151 MIPKLNF

-163 ETVEITNNQNDQFEV
+163 ETVEITNNSCDKIGMN
-178 SDAFNETY
+178 DAFNEEY
-186 SPIVFHANYF
+186 SPIVFQANYF
-196 SLLRVSIHKILID
+196 SLLRVSIHRILID
-209 YKIRVDINELPYL
+209 YKIRVDTNELPYL

-227 NKIEKKENAN
+227 IKNDKKDSGNKSQD
-237 NKDNK
+237 NKDN
-242 ENTNPI
+242 NNPV

-253 ILEDKDIKNEIENDM
+253 ILNEKEIKNDIDNNV
-268 INKLYKK
+268 INTLYKNY
-275 FVFRLINSY
+275 VFRLINSY
-284 IGVKNRLNYLTAKLI
+284 IGVKNRLNFLTSKLI
-299 EENMKAEYSMFLNNQ
+299 EENMKAEYSMFLNSQ
-314 PLIIYSEENDEKTI
+314 PLIIYSEENDEKSI
-328 NLHNDEDLSDVL
+328 NLHNDEDLNDVL
-340 NSIKNL
+340 NTIKNL
-346 GGRISDH
+346 GERISDH

-359 YRIFKEINVI
+359 YRIFKEINII
-369 SSQVLYIWHKYIELL
+369 SSQVLYIWHKYIELI

-398 FTKNLKEDLFKFL
+398 FTNNLKQNLFKFL

-421 TSLVFPSDENMQT
+421 TSLVFPSEENIQT
-434 INNTEAEKIR
+434 INNTQADQIR
-444 KSIKDSYIKPP
+444 KSLKEKYTKPA
-455 FENSSYKITPDIF
+455 FENSNYKISPDIF
-468 PVLFEETYTKNMTNP
+468 PVLFEETYTKGMTNP
-483 NIDSS
+483 NIDSA
-488 KKINEN
+488 KKINE
-494 KNINNNINI
+494 I
-503 NNNNIKKE
+503 NNNNINNDDIKGESSNKILE
-511 NTPKVIEQKH
+511 SKH
-521 DTNLGLHLIVLV
+521 DKNLGLHLIVLV

-545 LKNEIG
+545 IKNEIG

-558 FLPSAANQDD
+558 FLPSQANQED
-568 TGADVIQMGKKLATE
+568 TGCDVIQMGKKLATE

-612 RAALPSLEE
+612 RAALPNLEE
-621 FKDKFWFYMS
+621 FKDKFWFYIS

-650 MWVLKRWKGSKSLEQ
+650 MWVLKKWKASKSLEQ
-665 FMQNDHKDLNE
+665 FMQNDHQDLNE

-729 FMALNI
+729 CMALNI
-735 LRKLT
+735 LSKLT

-775 FMKILF
+775 FMKIFF
-781 YNMEDLFK
+781 YNIEDLFK